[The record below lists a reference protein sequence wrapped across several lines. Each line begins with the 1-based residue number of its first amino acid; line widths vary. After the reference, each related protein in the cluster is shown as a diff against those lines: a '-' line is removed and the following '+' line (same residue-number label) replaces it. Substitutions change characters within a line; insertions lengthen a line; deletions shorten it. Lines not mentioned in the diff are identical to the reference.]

1 MKHKALTVFVVL
13 LVLTGLT
20 ILIVPKISNR
30 VGEQIAHSAIED
42 FKALKSKAT
51 TDEPTEKKG
60 YDDDGLT
67 TTDGNYPQKDNS
79 SVVQSDNES
88 VNLDNDESCDLVTTP
103 DFDKLY
109 TDSVAY
115 NENLKKHQAELL
127 VDELSYKN
135 PSLNLRNY
143 GIDSEVFGYVSA
155 PFIGMELPIYL
166 GGNDDNMALGAA
178 HMTYTSL
185 PIGGESTNCVLSGH
199 SGYIGRIF
207 FDCIP
212 SLNLGDEIIEK
223 INEQYKGVFTDADRV
238 MVDVLKNVLMRD
250 EHLKKNAKTSDPRIF
265 AESIFPKAF
274 GTAAQNSYMQSQ
286 DAFSSLFADQ
296 ATVFFFIW
304 LFFMKQKPYFGLYFS
319 YLTSLCFLKR

>member
-1 MKHKALTVFVVL
+1 MKHKALTVFAVL
-13 LVLTGLT
+13 LVLTGLML
-20 ILIVPKISNR
+20 LIVPRISNR

-67 TTDGNYPQKDNS
+67 TTDGNDPQKDNS

-143 GIDSEVFGYVSA
+143 GIDSEVFGYISA
-155 PFIGMELPIYL
+155 PSIGLALPIYL

-199 SGYIGRIF
+199 SGFIGRIF
-207 FDCIP
+207 FDYLP
-212 SLNLGDEIIEK
+212 NLNIGDEIVVENYWDTLTYKVIDK
-223 INEQYKGVFTDADRV
+223 QINK
-238 MVDVLKNVLMRD
+238 
-250 EHLKKNAKTSDPRIF
+250 
-265 AESIFPKAF
+265 
-274 GTAAQNSYMQSQ
+274 SYE
-286 DAFSSLFADQ
+286 
-296 ATVFFFIW
+296 
-304 LFFMKQKPYFGLYFS
+304 
-319 YLTSLCFLKR
+319 